1 MKPRTLIPGIGL
13 LVLLLLGI
21 TRTSGAVDSPGA
33 DRGEAMAGELLVG
46 VRPESDDRCSIVGV
60 VLVVEPH
67 PISRA
72 DSTTSP
78 YRTRGCST
86 EAT

>member
-46 VRPESDDRCSIVGV
+46 VRPESDDRWQ
-60 VLVVEPH
+60 
-67 PISRA
+67 A
-72 DSTTSP
+72 
-78 YRTRGCST
+78 TRLEQNPPLPRVWAPSVPGGKLPAQA
-86 EAT
+86 E